1 MTFTNAPTAVW
12 TQVRNELHTRRVA
25 RDLTKALEMDLAS
38 FRSASDQADLD
49 AILDRHELA
58 ETVEIRRV
66 LNRQR
71 AA

>member
-12 TQVRNELHTRRVA
+12 AQVRNELHTRRVA

-38 FRSASDQADLD
+38 FRSAADQADLD
-49 AILDRHELA
+49 AILDRHEQA